1 MKTTINLLKA
11 KIAAIGERAFFN
23 PPATEDTIKDVEERL
38 KITFPVSLR
47 TFYLAF
53 NGGFFADDSWTP
65 DELKDAV
72 LFETIQWNSNNIL
85 PLEDVKLGFGSR
97 YPDCVPVIHTHT
109 QEFLVFVN
117 PLKDGESA
125 VYDAFHEFTP
135 DQWGALYD
143 NFEELLM
150 DYIEKEGNIKTI
162 AV

>member
-1 MKTTINLLKA
+1 MKSTIQLLNA
-11 KIAAIGERAFFN
+11 KIQSLGARAFFN
-23 PPATEDTIKDVEERL
+23 PPATEDLIRDVEERL
-38 KITFPVSLR
+38 KISFPLSIR
-47 TFYLAF
+47 AFYLAF
-53 NGGFFADDSWTP
+53 NGGFFADAGWSS

-97 YPDCVPVIHTHT
+97 YPACVPVIHTHT
-109 QEFLVFVN
+109 QEFLVFIN
-117 PLKDGESA
+117 PLKNGESA
-125 VYDAFHEFTP
+125 VYDAFHEWAP
-135 DQWGALYD
+135 DQWGVLYS